1 MSNYPSPE
9 QEDPEA
15 RIRELERGLAD
26 VNPPP
31 PQYPAPRYPDQSAGY
46 GSPTPGPMP
55 TWSPTP
61 VPSAAYGAPAS
72 GFRRGGLRWAGI
84 LLGTVFP
91 IAMVLAFVVPWKD
104 LGFLEGLFGPTKVPQ
119 GGSLVVN
126 DSDDTKTID
135 CNDGRLT
142 LNGRNLQVTV
152 TGHCANLFVNGWG
165 HRVTVD
171 SADGIQVN
179 GGNTVVTY
187 HSGEPA
193 VSKNGNVTVQQ
204 G

>member
-1 MSNYPSPE
+1 MSNHLSPE

-26 VNPPP
+26 TA
-31 PQYPAPRYPDQSAGY
+31 QPAPRYPGPQYPAQAAGY
-46 GSPTPGPMP
+46 DYPAAGPMP
-55 TWSPTP
+55 TWSPAP
-61 VPSAAYGAPAS
+61 VPSGDFGAQMS
-72 GFRRGGLRWAGI
+72 GPRRGGLRWVGI
-84 LLGTVFP
+84 LVGTLFP
-91 IAMVLAFVVPWKD
+91 LAIVIAFAVPWKG
-104 LGFLEGLFGPTKVPQ
+104 LGFFEGLLGPTKVPQ

-126 DSDDTKTID
+126 DSDETKTIE

-152 TGHCANLFVNGWG
+152 IGHCANLFVNGWG

-171 SADGIQVN
+171 SADGIRVN
-179 GGNTVVTY
+179 GGNTVVVY
-187 HSGEPA
+187 HSGQPA
-193 VSKNGNVTVQQ
+193 VSKNGNVTVEQ